1 MLALC
6 NIGLDFQN
14 KTSAVQLVVK
24 PYMPHP
30 VRLSKERP
38 HSQFNKTL
46 YARLRWV
53 RLSK

>member
-38 HSQFNKTL
+38 TVNLIKPYMQG
-46 YARLRWV
+46 
-53 RLSK
+53 